1 MKKAIAI
8 GMLLLG
14 ATETYAY
21 KGFDI
26 CNFGVETVP
35 AIVCYGPAVL
45 KGTTVAGDLKVTG
58 PLTAEKVTVGALS
71 ITGATDL
78 IDTKVTGTVEI
89 TGNLTA
95 TNVEFSQGLTL
106 TADKVLLH
114 KVKVRGPVNI
124 TSSSSPNL
132 TMECTSI
139 RGDVTFNGKA
149 GIVQITDDSVVTGK
163 VNNGSMIFLRSKC

>member
-1 MKKAIAI
+1 
-8 GMLLLG
+8 MLLLG
-14 ATETYAY
+14 VTQAYGY

-35 AIVCYGPAVL
+35 SVVCYGPAVL

-58 PLTAEKVTVGALS
+58 PLTAEKVTVGSLN

-78 IDTKVTGTVEI
+78 IDTTVSGTVQV

-95 TNVEFSQGLTL
+95 TNVVFSKGLTL
-106 TADKVLLH
+106 NSDKIVLH
-114 KVKVRGPVNI
+114 KVKVRGAVNI

-163 VNNGSMIFLRSKC
+163 VNNGSMIFIKSKC